1 MNKYEVLGVVGE
13 GAYGVVLKCRNK
25 ETSEVVAIKKFKE
38 SEDDEL
44 VRKTTIREVKMLKLL
59 RQDNVVQLKEAFRR
73 KGKLYLVF
81 EYVERNLLEVLE
93 ESSHGIS
100 EDLVRSYIYQLCK
113 AIEYCHAQDVIHRD
127 IKPENLLISA
137 DQTLKL
143 CDFGFARTLP
153 QKGGAL
159 TDYVAT
165 RWYRSPELLLG
176 CTYGKEVDMWAIG
189 CIMGELTDGQP
200 LFPGESEIDQLY
212 LIQKVLGPLTPDQ
225 QEAFQKNPH
234 FIGLKFPEVPKPET
248 LERRYTGKL
257 TRVPLSFMK
266 SLLKMDPT
274 QRMTAGEALQHPY
287 FDSLRTEADA
297 ARPQTTASMF
307 QRLDSAKGRGR
318 TLVPAPA
325 KPAAAGKM
333 KSQMALYPQGET
345 KKSNNRLQPS
355 QSPPPQVHPKE
366 QSQPPPTSYGYQ
378 NITSQEKAAAL
389 VAREPQRAKTR
400 ASPFVSDPHEFDFPR
415 QRSKEAM
422 VKPQYPVNEY
432 HTPTTE
438 HVSHIQSFK
447 LTVSKGKNKK
457 SIGDE
462 NPMFNISEEEDQKPI
477 KPRGMEGKKKKP
489 NFHVYDSAYE
499 SSSFKSQVSSR
510 GHMMKPAPRAVPEV
524 ESESNHQ
531 STRQLPNI
539 HNPINSYFD
548 FLNSR
553 KNESRL
559 NQRVREEF
567 EPGHNPPSDRY
578 MDESYHA
585 VKTYQHEAYY
595 RSNKVTIM

>member
-13 GAYGVVLKCRNK
+13 GAYGVVLKCRHK
-25 ETSEVVAIKKFKE
+25 ETSEIVAIKKFKE

-93 ESSHGIS
+93 ESNHGIA
-100 EDLVRSYIYQLCK
+100 EELVRSYIYQLCK
-113 AIEYCHAQDVIHRD
+113 AIEYCHGQEVVHRD
-127 IKPENLLISA
+127 IKPENLLVSG
-137 DQTLKL
+137 DQMLKL

-176 CTYGKEVDMWAIG
+176 CMYGKEVDMWAIG

-212 LIQKVLGPLTPDQ
+212 LIQKILGPLTPDQ

-257 TRVPLSFMK
+257 GRVPISFMK
-266 SLLKMDPT
+266 ALLKMDPS
-274 QRMTAGEALQHPY
+274 QRMTASEALQHPY
-287 FDSLRTEADA
+287 FDGLRTEAEED
-297 ARPQTTASMF
+297 RPQTTASMF
-307 QRLDSAKGRGR
+307 QRLDSGKSRGR
-318 TLVPAPA
+318 TLAAA
-325 KPAAAGKM
+325 KPVPAGKM
-333 KSQMALYPQGET
+333 KSQLALYQPGGES
-345 KKSNNRLQPS
+345 KKSNNRIGIQPS
-355 QSPPPQVHPKE
+355 PSPPPQAHVKE
-366 QSQPPPTSYGYQ
+366 HSQPPPTSYGYQ
-378 NITSQEKAAAL
+378 NLSTQEKAVV
-389 VAREPQRAKTR
+389 VASRDQQRAKTR

-422 VKPQYPVNEY
+422 AKPPCPMTEY

-438 HVSHIQSFK
+438 HVSAMQSFK
-447 LTVSKGKNKK
+447 LTVTKGKVKK
-457 SIGDE
+457 SVGED
-462 NPMFNISEEEDQKPI
+462 NLMFNISEEEDQKPI
-477 KPRGMEGKKKKP
+477 KSRAADAKKKKGNP
-489 NFHVYDSAYE
+489 HVYDSAYE
-499 SSSFKSQVSSR
+499 PASFKSQVSSR
-510 GHMMKPAPRAVPEV
+510 GHMLKPVPRPIPEADT
-524 ESESNHQ
+524 ESNHQ

-539 HNPINSYFD
+539 HNPISSYFD

-559 NQRVREEF
+559 NQRAREETD
-567 EPGHNPPSDRY
+567 PPSDRY

-585 VKTYQHEAYY
+585 VKPYQHEGYY

>member
-13 GAYGVVLKCRNK
+13 GAYGVVLKCRHK
-25 ETSEVVAIKKFKE
+25 ETSEIVAIKKFKE

-81 EYVERNLLEVLE
+81 EYVEKNLLEVLE
-93 ESSHGIS
+93 ESSHGIA
-100 EDLVRSYIYQLCK
+100 EELVRGYVYQLCK

-127 IKPENLLISA
+127 IKPENLLVSA
-137 DQTLKL
+137 EQMLKL

-176 CTYGKEVDMWAIG
+176 CMYGKEVDMWAIG

-212 LIQKVLGPLTPDQ
+212 LIQKVLGPLTPEQ

-257 TRVPLSFMK
+257 GRVSLSFMK
-266 SLLKMDPT
+266 ALLKMDPG
-274 QRMTAGEALQHPY
+274 QRMTANEALQHPY
-287 FDSLRTEADA
+287 FEPLRNEADE

-307 QRLDSAKGRGR
+307 QRLDSAKSRGR
-318 TLVPAPA
+318 TLAAVPA
-325 KPAAAGKM
+325 KPAPTGKM
-333 KSQMALYPQGET
+333 KSQMALNPPGET
-345 KKSNNRLQPS
+345 KKSSNRIGLQPS
-355 QSPPPQVHPKE
+355 QSPPPQAHGKE
-366 QSQPPPTSYGYQ
+366 HSQPPPTSYGYQ
-378 NITSQEKAAAL
+378 NLSGQEKSSGF
-389 VAREPQRAKTR
+389 REEQRAKTR

-415 QRSKEAM
+415 QRSKETM
-422 VKPQYPVNEY
+422 LKPQYPVTEY
-432 HTPTTE
+432 HTTATE
-438 HVSHIQSFK
+438 HVPANQSFK
-447 LTVSKGKNKK
+447 LTVSKGKGKK
-457 SIGDE
+457 SIGEE
-462 NPMFNISEEEDQKPI
+462 NPMFNISEEEDHKPV
-477 KPRGMEGKKKKP
+477 KPKASEVNKKKP
-489 NFHVYDSAYE
+489 NLHVYDSAYE
-499 SSSFKSQVSSR
+499 SSFKSQVSSR
-510 GHMMKPAPRAVPEV
+510 NHMLKPVPRPIPEADI
-524 ESESNHQ
+524 ESNHQ

-539 HNPINSYFD
+539 HNPISSYFD

-553 KNESRL
+553 KADSRL
-559 NQRVREEF
+559 NQRVREEA
-567 EPGHNPPSDRY
+567 EPNPPSDRY

-585 VKTYQHEAYY
+585 VKTYQHEGYY

>member
-13 GAYGVVLKCRNK
+13 GAYGVVLKCRHK
-25 ETSEVVAIKKFKE
+25 ETSEIVAIKKFKE

-81 EYVERNLLEVLE
+81 EYVEKNLLEVLE
-93 ESSHGIS
+93 GSSHGIE
-100 EDLVRSYIYQLCK
+100 EDLVRSYIYQLCR
-113 AIEYCHAQDVIHRD
+113 AIEYCHGQEVVHRD

-137 DQTLKL
+137 DQSLKL

-212 LIQKVLGPLTPDQ
+212 LIQKILGPLTPDQ

-257 TRVPLSFMK
+257 GRVPISFMK
-266 SLLKMDPT
+266 ALLKMDPT
-274 QRMTAGEALQHPY
+274 QRMTASEALQHPY
-287 FDSLRTEADA
+287 FEALRTEGEED
-297 ARPQTTASMF
+297 RPQTTASMF
-307 QRLDSAKGRGR
+307 QRLDSGKSRGR
-318 TLVPAPA
+318 TLAAGKPAP
-325 KPAAAGKM
+325 AGKM
-333 KSQMALYPQGET
+333 KSQLALYQQGGES
-345 KKSNNRLQPS
+345 KKSNNRLGIQPS
-355 QSPPPQVHPKE
+355 PSPPPQVHGKE
-366 QSQPPPTSYGYQ
+366 QSQPPPTSYGYH
-378 NITSQEKAAAL
+378 NTSSQEKAAAI
-389 VAREPQRAKTR
+389 AMRDQQRAKTR

-415 QRSKEAM
+415 QRSREAM
-422 VKPQYPVNEY
+422 GKPQYPIAEY

-438 HVSHIQSFK
+438 HVRDMQSFK

-457 SIGDE
+457 SAGED
-462 NPMFNISEEEDQKPI
+462 NLMFNISEEEDQKPI
-477 KPRGMEGKKKKP
+477 KPRMADPKKKKA
-489 NFHVYDSAYE
+489 NMHVYDSAYE
-499 SSSFKSQVSSR
+499 PASFKSQVSSR
-510 GHMMKPAPRAVPEV
+510 GHMLKPAPRPIPEV
-524 ESESNHQ
+524 VEVESNHQ

-539 HNPINSYFD
+539 HNPISSYFD

-559 NQRVREEF
+559 NQRGREETD
-567 EPGHNPPSDRY
+567 PNSDRY

-585 VKTYQHEAYY
+585 VKSYQHEGYY